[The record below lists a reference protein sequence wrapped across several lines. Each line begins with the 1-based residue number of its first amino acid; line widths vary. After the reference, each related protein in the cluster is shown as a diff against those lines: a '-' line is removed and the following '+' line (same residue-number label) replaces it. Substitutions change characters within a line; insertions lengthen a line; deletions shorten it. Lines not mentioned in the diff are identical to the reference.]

1 MKYTHTRSALI
12 LAVLLAVSCAA
23 LIITLAQKPAT
34 QEAQAQNQNTN
45 NQRPKTLLEAAQERD
60 VEMELESEGEWQCP
74 LDGLVTHGAEATVLG
89 KITKVK
95 VEFEGDYFLHTI
107 YSVDVQRILEPY
119 SSKLPVGLYRK
130 LTPKPITTSLKIV
143 LSGGSTMV
151 NGHKVV
157 VKSPG
162 QEPFIEGKTYI
173 FFLSWSDEWEAYTLG
188 CGASGAVLVQDDF
201 RIKTLATRDDLKQA
215 NAKYDGEDLE
225 TFIGRLLKADATQP

>member
-89 KITKVK
+89 KIT
-95 VEFEGDYFLHTI
+95 
-107 YSVDVQRILEPY
+107 
-119 SSKLPVGLYRK
+119 
-130 LTPKPITTSLKIV
+130 
-143 LSGGSTMV
+143 
-151 NGHKVV
+151 
-157 VKSPG
+157 
-162 QEPFIEGKTYI
+162 
-173 FFLSWSDEWEAYTLG
+173 
-188 CGASGAVLVQDDF
+188 
-201 RIKTLATRDDLKQA
+201 
-215 NAKYDGEDLE
+215 
-225 TFIGRLLKADATQP
+225 